1 MIIQAD
7 LKNRAELTED
17 EILDA
22 IKQNK
27 LLATKYEDN
36 ELYYK
41 GENPSILRALAKET
55 GIPDNRITVPFA
67 RKIALNTKNYLFN
80 GPVSYEC
87 DDKEYKA
94 QLDKIL
100 YINDNESK
108 VQNIGLDLIV
118 HGIGYKLFY
127 VDVAGGETI
136 PRYAIIDQNAGVPI
150 YSVDIEPSLVAFI
163 RYYSVADLSD
173 FSNQKHYVEVYY
185 KSQAVFFD
193 HTDGSLRET
202 RRATNPFNSVPAV
215 VYGDDYSVGV
225 FDPVKRL
232 IDALDILVSSDIN
245 ELQRFEMLYMV
256 LSGDKLP
263 DDPEELKKILQRR
276 IFEISEN
283 ASMEFLQKNLD
294 ATFIME
300 LYDRLI
306 SLIHNMSNVPDFMDK
321 NFAAESGIA
330 LQYKLIGFEQM
341 AADIESEF
349 LKGEMESLD
358 LINRL
363 AYSIPDYNRS
373 VFFETYPARN
383 VTITLPRNL
392 PEDYSK
398 KLDDA
403 VKMQTLGISA
413 ETIFKYLP
421 MIKDA
426 QKEFKASQKEKLKN
440 MELFQQSV
448 NKNSAQDD
456 SEEVTNGVQ

>member
-1 MIIQAD
+1 MLIQAD
-7 LKNRAELTED
+7 LKNKTELTED

-22 IKQNK
+22 IKQNDT
-27 LLATKYEDN
+27 LTRKYQDN

-41 GENPSILRALAKET
+41 GENPTILRAAAKET

-80 GPVSYEC
+80 GPIGYEC
-87 DDKEYKA
+87 EDYEYKSR
-94 QLDKIL
+94 LDEIL

-108 VQNIGLDLIV
+108 VQDIGLDLII
-118 HGIGYKLFY
+118 HGISYKLFY
-127 VDVAGGETI
+127 VDVVGGKSV
-136 PRYAIIDQNAGVPI
+136 PRYAIVDQNCGVPI
-150 YSVDIEPSLVAFI
+150 YSIDIEPTLIAFI

-173 FSNQKHYVEVYY
+173 SSNQKHYVEVYY
-185 KSQAVFFD
+185 KDQVVFYD
-193 HTDGSLRET
+193 HTDGSLEET
-202 RRATNPFNSVPAV
+202 RRAPNQFGAVPAV
-215 VYGDDYSVGV
+215 VYGDEYSVGV

-263 DDPEELKKILQRR
+263 DDPDELKKILQRR

-300 LYDRLI
+300 LYDRI
-306 SLIHNMSNVPDFMDK
+306 IALIHNMSNVPDFMDK

-363 AYSIPDYNRS
+363 EYQLPKYERS
-373 VFFETYPARN
+373 TFFSDNPGRS

-398 KLDDA
+398 ALDDA
-403 VKMQTLGISA
+403 IKMQSLSIPT
-413 ETIFKYLP
+413 ETIYKYLP

-426 QKEFKASQKEKLKN
+426 ATEVKNSQKEKLKN
-440 MELFQQSV
+440 MELFRQSATNQEEPDQQEI
-448 NKNSAQDD
+448 ADD
-456 SEEVTNGVQ
+456 VQ

>member
-7 LKNRAELTED
+7 LKNKTELTKD

-22 IKQNK
+22 MKQNK
-27 LLATKYEDN
+27 LLTSKYQDN

-41 GENPSILRALAKET
+41 GENPTILRMVAKET
-55 GIPDNRITVPFA
+55 GLPDNRITVPFA

-80 GPVSYEC
+80 GPVGYEC
-87 DDKEYKA
+87 EDDEHKSR
-94 QLDKIL
+94 LDEIL

-108 VQNIGLDLIV
+108 VQDIGLDLII
-118 HGIGYKLFY
+118 HGISYKLFY
-127 VDVAGGETI
+127 VDVVGGKSV
-136 PRYAIIDQNAGVPI
+136 PRYAIVDQDKGVPI
-150 YSVDIEPSLVAFI
+150 YSIDIEPKLIAFI
-163 RYYSVADLSD
+163 RYYSVSDLSD
-173 FSNQKHYVEVYY
+173 SSNQKHYVEVYY
-185 KSQAVFFD
+185 DSEIVFYD
-193 HTDGSLRET
+193 YMDGTLKET
-202 RRATNPFNSVPAV
+202 RRAPNQFGAVPAV
-215 VYGDDYSVGV
+215 VYGDEYRVGV

-300 LYDRLI
+300 LYDRI
-306 SLIHNMSNVPDFMDK
+306 IALIHNMSNVPDFMDK

-358 LINRL
+358 LISRL
-363 AYSIPDYNRS
+363 EYQLPKYERS
-373 VFFETYPARN
+373 TFFSDNPGRMVE
-383 VTITLPRNL
+383 IKLPRNL

-398 KLDDA
+398 ALDDA
-403 VKMQTLGISA
+403 IKMQSLSIPT
-413 ETIFKYLP
+413 ETIYKYLP

-426 QKEFKASQKEKLKN
+426 AAEVKNSQKEKLKN
-440 MELFQQSV
+440 MELFRQSV
-448 NKNSAQDD
+448 TNQEEPSQQEKIDD
-456 SEEVTNGVQ
+456 VQ